1 VSVDGEKVELPGKFS
16 VIVNT
21 KAKAPSAPS
30 KYTDILT
37 MKEEDF
43 EDFIEDVQK
52 NAEDIEKEFGSGAE
66 EPEFDF

>member
-1 VSVDGEKVELPGKFS
+1 
-16 VIVNT
+16 
-21 KAKAPSAPS
+21 
-30 KYTDILT
+30 